1 MTLVEIFEAINLL
14 QYQVEVIHNNIGT
27 VYLDVYYN
35 FYGTLMD
42 VTDYWVWQ
50 NDGNVHY
57 NEAVLA
63 NMIFLLSDQMTTG
76 FSRVNDAIDDIRNV
90 IQTSNI
96 NYYNPITDHVQS
108 AIGVISNEIN
118 EIETGTGIELSEVQ
132 ALINDALY
140 IESQDREAEITT
152 AITSVETSIANQT
165 VSLTSTVTSVAD
177 GILTSVAGTVADVY
191 NFIAAEVTSLWDGVV
206 AAYDYVT
213 TKFEE
218 YYIQV
223 TDWVTTK
230 LDELGVLI
238 FAWYDELKGFIS
250 DAITYTNDAI
260 QIAKT
265 YLLDLFSV
273 GLTTLQSW
281 VETGIDA
288 IESSI
293 TYLTNLT
300 DWRFQFLNIFMVYPE
315 LSFLQLL
322 TRDESL
328 FEYYKPYWQA
338 LFVRIME
345 ST

>member
-1 MTLVEIFEAINLL
+1 MTLNEIFEAINLL
-14 QYQVEVIHNNIGT
+14 QYHLDDVHSNISTFNYQNLILYGGHYET
-27 VYLDVYYN
+27 IRDYIEYN
-35 FYGTLMD
+35 FYYG
-42 VTDYWVWQ
+42 VTNNERVLK
-50 NDGNVHY
+50 DG
-57 NEAVLA
+57 
-63 NMIFLLSDQMTTG
+63 IQLLSDQVTKG
-76 FSRVNDAIDDIRNV
+76 FSQVNTAIDDIKNV
-90 IQTSNI
+90 IYSGNHDYNI
-96 NYYNPITDHVQS
+96 PIIDHVQS
-108 AIGVISNEIN
+108 AIGVVWNEIST
-118 EIETGTGIELSEVQ
+118 IETGTGIELAEVQ
-132 ALINDALY
+132 SLINDALY
-140 IESQDREAEITT
+140 IESENREAEIAVAT
-152 AITSVETSIANQT
+152 TSVETSIANQT
-165 VSLTSTVTSVAD
+165 VTLTDTVTSVAD
-177 GILTSVAGTVADVY
+177 GILTNVAGTVADVY

-250 DAITYTNDAI
+250 DSITYTNDAI

-265 YLLDLFSV
+265 YLVDLFNV
-273 GLTTLQSW
+273 GLITLQSW
-281 VETGIDA
+281 VETGIEA

-293 TYLTNLT
+293 AYLTNLT

-322 TRDESL
+322 TRDETL